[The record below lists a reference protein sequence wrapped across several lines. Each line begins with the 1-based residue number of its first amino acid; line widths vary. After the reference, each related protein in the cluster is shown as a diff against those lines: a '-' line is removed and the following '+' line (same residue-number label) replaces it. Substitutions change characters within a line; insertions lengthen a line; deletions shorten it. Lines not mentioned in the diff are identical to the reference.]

1 MVRQKSRWLLVQFD
15 FENDI
20 LSSCSLNVTAN
31 TTTSKSSQKRKLRTS
46 LSNSSNTLSESSS
59 TIQQQQQVTSTDIYR
74 SLQDTLTQN
83 FGLVGA
89 STSDVQVRLYDPK
102 VRLAIIKTTRDKYP
116 TVRSSLTLLTQIKQG
131 GDVLKVVASTIAV
144 SGSARTARNAAWEEI
159 RKRFYRGGENDGQEL
174 GSSSSSL
181 LGKNNGELSMKKS
194 RVAMEKSLL
203 DLEDRL
209 DKIDSGC

>member
-1 MVRQKSRWLLVQFD
+1 
-15 FENDI
+15 
-20 LSSCSLNVTAN
+20 
-31 TTTSKSSQKRKLRTS
+31 
-46 LSNSSNTLSESSS
+46 
-59 TIQQQQQVTSTDIYR
+59 
-74 SLQDTLTQN
+74 
-83 FGLVGA
+83 
-89 STSDVQVRLYDPK
+89 
-102 VRLAIIKTTRDKYP
+102 
-116 TVRSSLTLLTQIKQG
+116 
-131 GDVLKVVASTIAV
+131 VLKVVASTIAV